1 MSTTSYD
8 QTLSLFASLSFTEKL
23 SFMADAAIAVKK
35 EGKTGSVGKAA
46 KKEKKEKDSDAPKRK
61 MSPGANAW
69 TAFVKH
75 CKETMPERFE
85 GLTRPD
91 KKMSICSEI
100 KKEDPEAYESFAAK
114 FIAEAEASAA
124 KPEVKT
130 PVNKAEE
137 IAKFKEAAAK
147 KKVSAAAP
155 AAEEKAVKATPEK
168 KVKEEKPAKAP
179 AAPKKGKSKAV
190 AAEEKTE
197 DDLALPIKE
206 IGGERY
212 HFDSSSN
219 GLWKVEGE
227 KGFGA
232 WVGIFQP
239 DNEEEPIKYTESAAD

>member
-1 MSTTSYD
+1 MSTTSYE

-46 KKEKKEKDSDAPKRK
+46 KKEKKEKDPDAPKRK

-114 FIAEAEASAA
+114 FIAEA
-124 KPEVKT
+124 
-130 PVNKAEE
+130 
-137 IAKFKEAAAK
+137 
-147 KKVSAAAP
+147 
-155 AAEEKAVKATPEK
+155 
-168 KVKEEKPAKAP
+168 
-179 AAPKKGKSKAV
+179 
-190 AAEEKTE
+190 
-197 DDLALPIKE
+197 
-206 IGGERY
+206 
-212 HFDSSSN
+212 
-219 GLWKVEGE
+219 
-227 KGFGA
+227 
-232 WVGIFQP
+232 
-239 DNEEEPIKYTESAAD
+239 